1 MVDQI
6 KLTLFSKRSALFY
19 YFWRAKKAGLIYPEH
34 FESKIGFDRIREL
47 VKSHCLFDP
56 GRERVDEM
64 EFMTDYDSILHEL
77 KLVEE
82 FREINQHEDDFPIQH
97 FIDNREALK
106 KAQVEGTYLLT
117 EEVFGLQKSLDS
129 IRAILNFFKSDEE
142 EKYPAL
148 AELCRPVKMFPF
160 VGDRIQKILNKH
172 GKIRDNASPEL
183 HHIRRSQQE
192 KQGAVSKKLNQV
204 LSRAQ
209 REGWVDADA
218 VPTYRNDRPVI
229 PVMAGN
235 KRKLGGLIHDESAT
249 GKTVFIEPAE
259 VVELSNEIRELE
271 YAERREIIQILLD
284 FTADIR
290 PYIPELLSSQDFL
303 TTIDFIRARAIFADR
318 LGAIRP
324 RIKNEQL
331 FDWKEARHPLLY
343 LAHKAEKREVVPLTF
358 ELSDRNRILLISGP
372 NAGGKSVCLKTV
384 GLLQYM
390 LQCGMLV
397 PCHDT
402 SLFGIFAGIFIDIG
416 DEQSIDNDLSTYSSH
431 LLNMKF
437 FLKHAAA
444 DTLVLI
450 DEFGTG
456 TEPMLGGAIAE
467 SILEQLNL
475 AGTSGIITT
484 HYTSLKHFATSTEG
498 IVNGAMLFDNQK
510 MQPLY
515 QLQVG
520 KPGSS
525 FAFEIARK
533 IGLPEEVLS
542 SASEKVG
549 QDHIDFD
556 KHLRE
561 ILRDKKYWEEK
572 RQKIRR
578 SEKKLEELMSRY
590 EQELQ
595 ESEKQRKAIVKEART
610 KADEMLSDANRKIE
624 QTIREIKEAEAEKER
639 TREVRREL
647 QEFREQI
654 EVEKGKE
661 EQKVEKQLKEIR
673 QKGSELETRRP
684 DLRQRSKKTMA
695 QKQVKEDREIRVGD
709 LVRIAGQDAHG
720 EVMEIK
726 GKNCVVAFGIL
737 KTTTKVQQLEKIVSE
752 EAERLRIRDRSRVNL
767 GDWNVSTRRVQ
778 FRPDID
784 LRGKRADE
792 AMELVTDFIDEAIM
806 VSARELRILHGK
818 GDGILRQL
826 IREYLHSVD
835 LVEWYGDAHVDQG
848 GAGITIVKLEI

>member
-1 MVDQI
+1 M
-6 KLTLFSKRSALFY
+6 
-19 YFWRAKKAGLIYPEH
+19 IYPEH

-82 FREINQHEDDFPIQH
+82 FKELNEQENEFPIHQ
-97 FIDNREALK
+97 FIDMREALE
-106 KAQVEGTYLLT
+106 KAQVEGTFLLT
-117 EEVFGLQKSLDS
+117 EEVFGLMKSLES
-129 IRAILNFFKSDEE
+129 IRAILHFFKSDEE
-142 EKYPAL
+142 ENYPVL

-160 VGDRIQKILNKH
+160 VADRISKILNKH
-172 GKIRDNASPEL
+172 GKIRDNASSAL

-192 KQGAVSKKLNQV
+192 RQGAVSKKLNQV
-204 LSRAQ
+204 LSKAQ

-218 VPTYRNDRPVI
+218 APTYRNDRPVI

-271 YAERREIIQILLD
+271 YAERREIIQVLLE

-290 PYIPELLSSQDFL
+290 PYIPDLLSSQDFL
-303 TTIDFIRARAIFADR
+303 TTIDFIRARAIFASR
-318 LGAIRP
+318 LEAIRP
-324 RIKNEQL
+324 QLKDEQL
-331 FDWKEARHPLLY
+331 FDWREARHPLLH
-343 LAHKAEKREVVPLTF
+343 LAFKAEKKEVVPLSF
-358 ELSDRNRILLISGP
+358 QLSDKNRILLISGP
-372 NAGGKSVCLKTV
+372 NAGGKSVCLKTI

-397 PCHDT
+397 PCGD
-402 SLFGIFAGIFIDIG
+402 SSQFGLFKGIFIDIG

-437 FLKHAAA
+437 FVKHAAT

-467 SILEQLNL
+467 SILEQLNQ

-498 IVNGAMLFDNQK
+498 IINGAMLFDNQK

-542 SASEKVG
+542 KASEKVG

-561 ILRDKKYWEEK
+561 ILRDKKYWESK
-572 RQKIRR
+572 RQKIRQ
-578 SEKKLEELMSRY
+578 SERKLEELMASY

-595 ESEKQRKAIVKEART
+595 QSEKLRKAIVKEAKS
-610 KADEMLSDANRKIE
+610 KADDMLSNANKKIE
-624 QTIREIKEAEAEKER
+624 YTIREIREAEAGKEK
-639 TREVRREL
+639 TREVRKEL
-647 QEFREQI
+647 QEFREQL

-673 QKGSELETRRP
+673 RKGSELETRRP

-695 QKQVKEDREIRVGD
+695 QKLVKEDPEIRVGD
-709 LVRIAGQDAHG
+709 MVRVEGQDAAG

-726 GKNCVVAFGIL
+726 GKNYVVAFGML
-737 KTTTKVQQLEKIVSE
+737 KTNAKLQQLVKIGSD
-752 EAERLRIRDRSRVNL
+752 EAGRLRTKDRSKVNL
-767 GDWNVSTRRVQ
+767 GDWNISTRRVQ

-784 LRGKRADE
+784 LRGKRANE
-792 AMELVTDFIDEAIM
+792 AMEMVVDYIDEAIM
-806 VSARELRILHGK
+806 VGARELKILHGK

-826 IREYLHSVD
+826 IREYLHTVD
-835 LVEWYGDAHVDQG
+835 LVEWYGDAQVDQG

>member
-1 MVDQI
+1 M
-6 KLTLFSKRSALFY
+6 
-19 YFWRAKKAGLIYPEH
+19 IYPEH

-64 EFMTDYDSILHEL
+64 GFSTDHESILREL

-82 FREINQHEDDFPIQH
+82 FQDINLNEDEFPIQH
-97 FIDNREALK
+97 FIDNREALQ
-106 KAQVEGTYLLT
+106 KAEVEGTYLLT

-129 IRAILNFFKSDEE
+129 IRAILHFFKSDEE
-142 EKYPAL
+142 EKYPEL
-148 AELCRPVKMFPF
+148 TELCKPVKMFPF

-172 GKIRDNASPEL
+172 GKIRDNASSTL
-183 HHIRRSQQE
+183 HQIRRSQQE
-192 KQGAVSKKLNQV
+192 RQGAISKKLNQV
-204 LSRAQ
+204 MSRAQ
-209 REGWVDADA
+209 KEGWVDADA
-218 VPTYRNDRPVI
+218 APTYRNDRPVI
-229 PVMAGN
+229 PVISGN
-235 KRKLGGLIHDESAT
+235 KRKLGGMIHDESAT

-271 YAERREIIQILLD
+271 YAERREIIHILLE

-290 PYIPELLSSQDFL
+290 PYITDLLSSQDFL
-303 TTIDFIRARAIFADR
+303 TTVDFIRARALFATR

-324 RIKNEQL
+324 QVKNEQL
-331 FDWKEARHPLLY
+331 FDWREARHPLLY
-343 LAHKAEKREVVPLTF
+343 LAHKAEKKEIVPLSF
-358 ELSDRNRILLISGP
+358 HLSDKNRILLISGP
-372 NAGGKSVCLKTV
+372 NAGGKSVCLKTI

-397 PCHDT
+397 PCSD
-402 SLFGIFAGIFIDIG
+402 SSVFGLFAGIFIDIG

-431 LLNMKF
+431 LLNMKY

-467 SILEQLNL
+467 SILEKLNQ

-484 HYTSLKHFATSTEG
+484 HYTSLKHYATSSEG

-533 IGLPEEVLS
+533 IGLPEEVLG

-556 KHLRE
+556 KHLRD
-561 ILRDKKYWEEK
+561 ILRDKKYWEGK
-572 RQKIRR
+572 RQKIRQ
-578 SEKKLEELMSRY
+578 SERKLEELMGRY
-590 EQELQ
+590 EQELL
-595 ESEKQRKAIVKEART
+595 ESEKQRKAIVKEAKT
-610 KADEMLSDANRKIE
+610 KADAMLSGANKKIE

-639 TREVRREL
+639 TREVRKDL
-647 QEFREQI
+647 SEFREELEI
-654 EVEKGKE
+654 EKGKE
-661 EQKVEKQLKEIR
+661 EEKVERQLKEIR
-673 QKGSELETRRP
+673 RKGSELETRRP
-684 DLRQRSKKTMA
+684 DLHQRSKKTLA
-695 QKQVKEDREIRVGD
+695 QKQVKEDPEIRVGD
-709 LVRIAGQDAHG
+709 MVRIEGQDAAG

-726 GKNCVVAFGIL
+726 GKNCVIAFGML
-737 KTTTKVQQLEKIVSE
+737 KTNTKLGKLQKILSE
-752 EAERLRIRDRSRVNL
+752 EAGRLRRKDQSKVNL
-767 GDWNVSTRRVQ
+767 GEWDVSTRRVQ

-792 AMELVTDFIDEAIM
+792 AMEIVVDFIDEAIM
-806 VSARELRILHGK
+806 VNARDLRILHGK
-818 GDGILRQL
+818 GNGILRQL
-826 IREYLHSVD
+826 IREYLHTMD
-835 LVEWYGDAHVDQG
+835 LVEWYGDAHLDQG
-848 GAGITIVKLEI
+848 GAGITVVRLEA

>member
-1 MVDQI
+1 
-6 KLTLFSKRSALFY
+6 
-19 YFWRAKKAGLIYPEH
+19 LIYPEH

-64 EFMTDYDSILHEL
+64 SFISDYDSILHEL

-82 FREINQHEDDFPIQH
+82 FQAINLNEDEFPIQH

-106 KAQVEGTYLLT
+106 KAEVEGTYLLT

-129 IRAILNFFKSDEE
+129 VRAILHFFKSDEE
-142 EKYPAL
+142 EKYPEIN
-148 AELCRPVKMFPF
+148 ELCKPVKMFPF

-172 GKIRDNASPEL
+172 GKIRDNASSTL
-183 HHIRRSQQE
+183 HQIRRSQQE
-192 KQGAVSKKLNQV
+192 RQGAISKKLNQV
-204 LSRAQ
+204 MSRAQ

-218 VPTYRNDRPVI
+218 SPTYRNDRPVI
-229 PVMAGN
+229 PVMSGN
-235 KRKLGGLIHDESAT
+235 KRKLGGMIHDESAT

-303 TTIDFIRARAIFADR
+303 TTIDFIRARALFATR

-324 RIKNEQL
+324 QVKNEQE
-331 FDWKEARHPLLY
+331 FDWREARHPLLY
-343 LAHKAEKREVVPLTF
+343 LAHKMEKKEVVPLSF
-358 ELSDRNRILLISGP
+358 HLSDKNRILLISGP
-372 NAGGKSVCLKTV
+372 NAGGKSVCLKTI

-397 PCHDT
+397 PCAN
-402 SLFGIFAGIFIDIG
+402 SSVFGLFAGIFIDIG

-431 LLNMKF
+431 LLNMKY
-437 FLKHAAA
+437 FLKHAAS

-467 SILEQLNL
+467 SILEKLNE

-484 HYTSLKHFATSTEG
+484 HYTSLKHYATSSEG

-533 IGLPEEVLS
+533 IGLPEEVLG

-561 ILRDKKYWEEK
+561 ILRDKKYWEGK
-572 RQKIRR
+572 RQKIRQ
-578 SEKKLEELMSRY
+578 SERKLEDLMGRF

-595 ESEKQRKAIVKEART
+595 ESEKQRKAIVNEAKT
-610 KADEMLSDANRKIE
+610 KADAMLSGANKKIE

-639 TREVRREL
+639 TREVRKEL
-647 QEFREQI
+647 SEFREDLEI
-654 EVEKGKE
+654 EKGKE

-673 QKGSELETRRP
+673 RKGSELETRRP
-684 DLRQRSKKTMA
+684 DLRQRSKKTLA
-695 QKQVKEDREIRVGD
+695 QKQVKEDPEIRVGD
-709 LVRIAGQDAHG
+709 LVRIEGQEAAG

-726 GKNCVVAFGIL
+726 GKNCVVAFGML
-737 KTTTKVQQLEKIVSE
+737 KTNTKLGQLQKIMSE
-752 EAERLRIRDRSRVNL
+752 EAVRLRKKDQSKVNL
-767 GDWNVSTRRVQ
+767 GDWNLSTRRVQ

-792 AMELVTDFIDEAIM
+792 AMEIVVDFIDEAIM
-806 VSARELRILHGK
+806 VNARDLRILHGK
-818 GDGILRQL
+818 GNGILRQL

-848 GAGITIVKLEI
+848 GAGITVVRLEV

>member
-1 MVDQI
+1 M
-6 KLTLFSKRSALFY
+6 
-19 YFWRAKKAGLIYPEH
+19 IYPEH

-47 VKSHCLFDP
+47 VKAHCLFDP

-64 EFMTDYDSILHEL
+64 CFMTDHDSILHEL

-82 FREINQHEDDFPIQH
+82 FQEINLKEDEFPIQH

-106 KAQVEGTYLLT
+106 KAEVEGTYLLA

-129 IRAILNFFKSDEE
+129 IRAILHFFKSDEE
-142 EKYPAL
+142 EKYPEL
-148 AELCRPVKMFPF
+148 NELCRPVKMFPF

-172 GKIRDNASPEL
+172 GKIRDNASSTL
-183 HHIRRSQQE
+183 HQIRRSQQE
-192 KQGAVSKKLNQV
+192 RQGAISKKLNQV
-204 LSRAQ
+204 MSRAQ

-218 VPTYRNDRPVI
+218 APTYRNDRPVI
-229 PVMAGN
+229 PVMSGN
-235 KRKLGGLIHDESAT
+235 KRKLGGMIHDESAS

-271 YAERREIIQILLD
+271 YAERREIIHILLD

-290 PYIPELLSSQDFL
+290 PYIPDLLSSQDFL
-303 TTIDFIRARAIFADR
+303 STIDFIRARALFATR

-324 RIKNEQL
+324 QVKNEQQ
-331 FDWKEARHPLLY
+331 FDWREARHPLLY
-343 LAHKAEKREVVPLTF
+343 LAHKAEKKEIVPLSF
-358 ELSDRNRILLISGP
+358 HLSDKNRILLISGP
-372 NAGGKSVCLKTV
+372 NAGGKSVCLKTI

-397 PCHDT
+397 PCGD
-402 SLFGIFAGIFIDIG
+402 SSVFGLFAGIFIDIG

-431 LLNMKF
+431 LLNMKY
-437 FLKHAAA
+437 FLKHAAT

-467 SILEQLNL
+467 SILEQLNM

-484 HYTSLKHFATSTEG
+484 HYTSLKHYATSSEG
-498 IVNGAMLFDNQK
+498 IVNGAMLFDNQL

-520 KPGSS
+520 NPGSS

-533 IGLPEEVLS
+533 IGLPEDVLG

-561 ILRDKKYWEEK
+561 ILRDKKYWEGK
-572 RQKIRR
+572 RQKIRQ
-578 SEKKLEELMSRY
+578 SERKLEELMGRY

-595 ESEKQRKAIVKEART
+595 ESEKQRKAIVKEAKA
-610 KADEMLSDANRKIE
+610 KADAMLSGANKKIE
-624 QTIREIKEAEAEKER
+624 LTIREIKEAEAEKER
-639 TREVRREL
+639 TREVRKEL
-647 QEFREQI
+647 NEFREELEI
-654 EVEKGKE
+654 EKGKE
-661 EQKVEKQLKEIR
+661 EQKVERQLKEIR
-673 QKGSELETRRP
+673 RKGTELETRRP
-684 DLRQRSKKTMA
+684 DLRQRSKKTLA
-695 QKQVKEDREIRVGD
+695 QKQVKEDPEIRVGD
-709 LVRIAGQDAHG
+709 LVRIEGQDAAG

-726 GKNCVVAFGIL
+726 GKNCMVAFGML
-737 KTTTKVQQLEKIVSE
+737 KTNTKLGKLQKIMSE
-752 EAERLRIRDRSRVNL
+752 EALRLRRKDQSKVNL

-792 AMELVTDFIDEAIM
+792 AMEIVVDFIDEAIM
-806 VSARELRILHGK
+806 VSSRDLRILHGK
-818 GDGILRQL
+818 GNGILRQL
-826 IREYLHSVD
+826 IREYLHTVD

-848 GAGITIVKLEI
+848 GTGITVVRLET

>member
-1 MVDQI
+1 M
-6 KLTLFSKRSALFY
+6 
-19 YFWRAKKAGLIYPEH
+19 IYPEH

-64 EFMTDYDSILHEL
+64 GFSTDHESILREL

-82 FREINQHEDDFPIQH
+82 FQEINLNEDEFPIQH
-97 FIDNREALK
+97 FIDNREALQ
-106 KAQVEGTYLLT
+106 KAEVEGTYLLT

-129 IRAILNFFKSDEE
+129 IRAILHFFKSDEE
-142 EKYPAL
+142 EKYPEL
-148 AELCRPVKMFPF
+148 TELCKPVKMFPF

-172 GKIRDNASPEL
+172 GKIRDNASSTL
-183 HHIRRSQQE
+183 HQIRRSQQE
-192 KQGAVSKKLNQV
+192 RQGAISKKLNQV
-204 LSRAQ
+204 MSRAQ
-209 REGWVDADA
+209 KEGWVDADA
-218 VPTYRNDRPVI
+218 APTYRNDRPVI
-229 PVMAGN
+229 PVISGN
-235 KRKLGGLIHDESAT
+235 KRKLGGMIHDESAT

-271 YAERREIIQILLD
+271 YAERREIIHILLE

-290 PYIPELLSSQDFL
+290 PYITDLLSSQDFL
-303 TTIDFIRARAIFADR
+303 TTVDFIRARALFATR

-324 RIKNEQL
+324 QVKNEQL
-331 FDWKEARHPLLY
+331 FDWREARHPLLY
-343 LAHKAEKREVVPLTF
+343 LAHKAEKKEIVPLSF
-358 ELSDRNRILLISGP
+358 HLSDKNRILLISGP
-372 NAGGKSVCLKTV
+372 NAGGKSVCLKTI

-397 PCHDT
+397 PCSD
-402 SLFGIFAGIFIDIG
+402 SSVFGLFAGIFIDIG

-431 LLNMKF
+431 LLNMKY

-467 SILEQLNL
+467 SILEKLNQ

-484 HYTSLKHFATSTEG
+484 HYTSLKHYATSSEG

-533 IGLPEEVLS
+533 IGLPEEVLG

-556 KHLRE
+556 KHLRD
-561 ILRDKKYWEEK
+561 ILRDKKYWEGK
-572 RQKIRR
+572 RQKIRQ
-578 SEKKLEELMSRY
+578 SERKLEELMGRY
-590 EQELQ
+590 EQELL
-595 ESEKQRKAIVKEART
+595 ESEKQRKAIVKEAKT
-610 KADEMLSDANRKIE
+610 KADAMLSGANKKIE

-639 TREVRREL
+639 TREVRKDL
-647 QEFREQI
+647 SEFREELEI
-654 EVEKGKE
+654 EKGKE
-661 EQKVEKQLKEIR
+661 EEKVERQLKEIR
-673 QKGSELETRRP
+673 RKGSELETRRP
-684 DLRQRSKKTMA
+684 DLHQRSKKTLA
-695 QKQVKEDREIRVGD
+695 QKQVKEDPEIRVGD
-709 LVRIAGQDAHG
+709 MVRIEGQDAAG

-726 GKNCVVAFGIL
+726 GKNCVIAFGML
-737 KTTTKVQQLEKIVSE
+737 KTNTKLGKLQKILSE
-752 EAERLRIRDRSRVNL
+752 EAGRLRRKDQSKVNL
-767 GDWNVSTRRVQ
+767 GEWDVSTRRVQ

-792 AMELVTDFIDEAIM
+792 AMEIVVDFIDEAIM
-806 VSARELRILHGK
+806 VNARDLRILHGK
-818 GDGILRQL
+818 GNGILRQL
-826 IREYLHSVD
+826 IREYLHTMD
-835 LVEWYGDAHVDQG
+835 LVEWYGDAHLDQG
-848 GAGITIVKLEI
+848 GAGITVVRLEA

>member
-1 MVDQI
+1 MAD
-6 KLTLFSKRSALFY
+6 
-19 YFWRAKKAGLIYPEH
+19 LIYPEQ
-34 FESKIGFDRIREL
+34 FELKIGFDRIREL
-47 VKSHCLFDP
+47 VKEYCLFDP

-64 EFMTDYDSILHEL
+64 RFMTDYESILHEL

-82 FREINQHEDDFPIQH
+82 FGDIQQHEDDFPIQH
-97 FIDNREALK
+97 FIDNREALR
-106 KAQVEGTYLLT
+106 KAEVEGTYLLT
-117 EEVFGLQKSLDS
+117 EEVFGLLKSIDS
-129 IRAILNFFKSDEE
+129 IRAILHFFKSDEE
-142 EKYPAL
+142 EKYPVL
-148 AELCRPVKMFPF
+148 GELCRPVKIFPF
-160 VGDRIQKILNKH
+160 VAERIQKILNKH
-172 GKIRDNASPEL
+172 GMIRDNASAVL
-183 HHIRRSQQE
+183 QKIRRSQQE

-209 REGWVDADA
+209 KEGWVDADA
-218 VPTYRNDRPVI
+218 APTYRNDRPVI

-271 YAERREIIQILLD
+271 YAERREMIQILQE
-284 FTADIR
+284 FTTDIR
-290 PYIPELLSSQDFL
+290 PYIPDLLSSQEFL
-303 TTIDFIRARAIFADR
+303 TTIDFIRARAIFAIR
-318 LGAIRP
+318 VEAIRP
-324 RIKNEQL
+324 QMKNEQL
-331 FDWKEARHPLLY
+331 FDWINARHPLLY
-343 LAHKAEKREVVPLTF
+343 LAHQAEKKKVVPLSF
-358 ELSDRNRILLISGP
+358 QLSDRHRILLISGP
-372 NAGGKSVCLKTV
+372 NAGGKSVCLKTI

-397 PCHDT
+397 PCDDA

-467 SILEQLNL
+467 SILEQLNQ

-484 HYTSLKHFATSTEG
+484 HYTNLKHFATSSEG
-498 IVNGAMLFDNQK
+498 IVNGAMLFDHQL

-542 SASEKVG
+542 AASEKVG

-561 ILRDKKYWEEK
+561 IVRDKKYWEVK
-572 RQKIRR
+572 RQKIRQ
-578 SEKKLEELMSRY
+578 SERKLEELMGRY

-595 ESEKQRKAIVKEART
+595 ESEKQRKAIVKEARF
-610 KADEMLSDANRKIE
+610 KADEMLAGANKKIE

-647 QEFREQI
+647 EEFRERL
-654 EVEKGKE
+654 EVDKGKE

-673 QKGSELETRRP
+673 KRGNELETRRP
-684 DLRQRSKKTMA
+684 DLRQRSKKTLA
-695 QKQVKEDREIRVGD
+695 KKQIQEDPEIRVGD
-709 LVRIAGQDAHG
+709 MVRIEGQEAAG

-726 GKNCVVAFGIL
+726 GKNCVVAFGVL
-737 KTTTKVQQLEKIVSE
+737 KTRTKIGQLQKILSE
-752 EAERLRIRDRSRVNL
+752 EAGQLRKRDQSKVNL
-767 GDWNVSTRRVQ
+767 GEWNVGTRRVH

-792 AMELVTDFIDEAIM
+792 AMEMVVDFIDEAIM
-806 VSARELRILHGK
+806 VSSRELRILHGK
-818 GDGILRQL
+818 GNGILRQL
-826 IREYLHSVD
+826 IREYLHTVD

-848 GAGITIVKLEI
+848 GAGITVVRLDV